1 MTDTYSFTKIFVNEI
16 QNVTHLHPDST
27 YMQIVPPFPF
37 DEREQRLK
45 NVLTS

>member
-16 QNVTHLHPDST
+16 QNVPHLHPDFT
-27 YMQIVPPFPF
+27 YMQIVSPCPF